1 MEDIQSGVLGLAVLS
16 AMLAFS
22 SSSRCK
28 SSTVCK
34 VSLKFIKNKWIS
46 NKLHNLVYNW
56 YIFLNLHIW
65 IFLPI
70 EILVHVHNLNENVI
84 FTIHV
89 KLVSF
94 LHIQKKWFVNIITC
108 KYTKKEKESNK
119 SGSLEMCITWYN
131 IFSSCE
137 KYYTVVSCTDGH
149 HAVIKCEFKIEK
161 KKDWQSVSDFHFG
174 YNFWLKVT
182 CSELD
187 GNTYHFMQLQYQL
200 ILHCNK

>member
-56 YIFLNLHIW
+56 YFFLNLHIW

-131 IFSSCE
+131 IFFKLWEILHSSIMHRWP
-137 KYYTVVSCTDGH
+137 SCCDQMW
-149 HAVIKCEFKIEK
+149 IQNRK
-161 KKDWQSVSDFHFG
+161 KKRLTIR
-174 YNFWLKVT
+174 FWFSLW
-182 CSELD
+182 
-187 GNTYHFMQLQYQL
+187 
-200 ILHCNK
+200 I